1 MNSNQIYIH
10 NNKIYFS
17 TKDGLFD
24 LDRISLFPLITQD
37 NEKVKNIFDFA
48 GNNITNEIM
57 SNTLYHLKKELLDR
71 GIGVVLS
78 DDEFKETNKIL

>member
-1 MNSNQIYIH
+1 MTQNQIYIH

-24 LDRISLFPLITQD
+24 LDRISLFPLINRD

-57 SNTLYHLKKELLDR
+57 SNALYHLKKELLDR
-71 GIGVVLS
+71 GIGIVLS
-78 DDEFKETNKIL
+78 DKEFEEANKIL